1 MIKIRGFD
9 TRGLGAGRIRT
20 SLKEIVLSV
29 SVAVSLSPCLC
40 HRVSVT
46 ALLVDLNF
54 GFLM

>member
-9 TRGLGAGRIRT
+9 TLGLGAGRIRT

-40 HRVSVT
+40 HRFSVT
-46 ALLVDLNF
+46 VSLSPLCSLI
-54 GFLM
+54 